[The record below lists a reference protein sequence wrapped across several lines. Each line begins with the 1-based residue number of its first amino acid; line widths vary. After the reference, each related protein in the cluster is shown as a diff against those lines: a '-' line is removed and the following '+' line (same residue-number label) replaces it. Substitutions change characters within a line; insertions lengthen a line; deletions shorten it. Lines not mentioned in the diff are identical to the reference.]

1 MIPEALRIGPKLH
14 WRPLEVGDTRN
25 VEHLRK
31 TSGNEQINPKREVMG
46 AAVSKAIGVGLA
58 KLFGTRLMSP
68 SAMDAGHVA
77 IRFNVCF
84 AGF

>member
-1 MIPEALRIGPKLH
+1 
-14 WRPLEVGDTRN
+14 
-25 VEHLRK
+25 
-31 TSGNEQINPKREVMG
+31 MG